1 MKTNN
6 YVISLLAA
14 MMIVSQSPV
23 VINANNVTNYQY
35 DSIGNIVKQNES
47 LQADIFN
54 VDFSD
59 GPNNLSPLQNE
70 LGKTIG
76 NPKIIE
82 SDELHKNI
90 AKFDGS
96 SAYLYPFNQE
106 KYQKINRTVTMEC
119 MVKFNSIPSGE
130 HDIFSNQQSGGI
142 GLGLDNGKLTFF
154 AHVGGSYRQ
163 LVSTVK
169 VGQWYHIV
177 GVVDGKEV
185 KLYVNGQLQSTV
197 TAPNPGIKYP
207 SSSGAWNMVLGADSD
222 SSNGAQAYTNADL
235 SFARIYSNALS
246 DDDIAYL
253 SDKAFAGADIEELK
267 PQDINLGLIG
277 SEGISENG
285 QWNLNIHANEVKVGS
300 IDKIEYDLVYD
311 SDALNY
317 EGV

>member
-59 GPNNLSPLQNE
+59 GPNDLSPLQNE
-70 LGKTIG
+70 LGKTIS

-106 KYQKINRTVTMEC
+106 KYQKINQTVTMEC

-142 GLGLDNGKLTFF
+142 GLGLDNGKLTFLLMLGEVIVNQF
-154 AHVGGSYRQ
+154 LQ
-163 LVSTVK
+163 LK
-169 VGQWYHIV
+169 
-177 GVVDGKEV
+177 
-185 KLYVNGQLQSTV
+185 
-197 TAPNPGIKYP
+197 
-207 SSSGAWNMVLGADSD
+207 
-222 SSNGAQAYTNADL
+222 
-235 SFARIYSNALS
+235 
-246 DDDIAYL
+246 
-253 SDKAFAGADIEELK
+253 
-267 PQDINLGLIG
+267 
-277 SEGISENG
+277 
-285 QWNLNIHANEVKVGS
+285 
-300 IDKIEYDLVYD
+300 
-311 SDALNY
+311 
-317 EGV
+317 